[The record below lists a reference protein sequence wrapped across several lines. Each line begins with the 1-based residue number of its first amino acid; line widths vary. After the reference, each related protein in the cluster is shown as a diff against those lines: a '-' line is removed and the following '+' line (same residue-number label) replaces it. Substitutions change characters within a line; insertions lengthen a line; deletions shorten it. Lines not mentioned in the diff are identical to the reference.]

1 MRRRLLSF
9 ILALMMGAPL
19 GALLSPDLARA
30 KSERDD
36 KPSAM
41 MLPVT
46 VGRPGPS
53 FLVVQGRG
61 RSGGPPGRQRNVPPG
76 QPPRVGPP
84 GQPPTVGPPAGP
96 PGRGLSVKQR
106 IMEVVKLIN
115 EYRQQMGKK
124 PIRAPFFKTKGAL
137 AKLTKRLEEEK
148 AALGI
153 FLSEKGVEPP
163 GGGGEWEPQPEFEGE
178 LPSFAQ
184 SPFYGSPSYPSWDYI
199 PWDMSSWDPYP
210 PWEPTPWP
218 PPGET
223 PPGPPVADCVEAEDV
238 DRLRAAVRQ
247 AVSMFAKRLGGAL
260 STPTFKGPSV
270 QDLTKAQKE
279 LEQAEKELLDAYD
292 IAEAAYQVAA
302 GMALGSECYALL
314 ERAIGREGDF
324 VGKSVVEQL
333 YGKALTDIIVSRI
346 SQSEARQFPRPI
358 GMGILIAQLQNV
370 GRYGTDDLMF
380 LQGGFQGFDDAFL
393 MLAEAKRRYDEAA
406 LLVAALE
413 KALGKVFASVFMKSY
428 SLIPGQ
434 MGKIVITVNNTGRA
448 ATFVAFLGN
457 LPRGM
462 RIVKPA
468 ITINV
473 PSNSK
478 RDVVF
483 NVFVPFIPGMMPPPV
498 SPVVVLFHGVPGKL
512 FAIGGVTPTIKMA
525 GVITAVP
532 LSFASFKLGQKY
544 DLMGLQKILYVN
556 RGDLVKGK
564 LEIRGTLDDGK
575 NGQTIQVVQVDVG
588 DGKGWQNVLGRVN
601 FRFPFPPIPSFN
613 YNIRVQVK
621 DIWGNFHFPSDNK
634 GVKLVYQDQTPYQQ
648 CVEVVKNMQEA
659 YRRRDIDGY
668 MIHFTDDVRVVEEKQ
683 VRTNGSFDIQTTT
696 YNSRFE
702 WRERVQN
709 GIFDTF
715 DTTTMFIK
723 NIRCQIERDT
733 GRGSYRLEN
742 RNIAAGGVSSADQ
755 VNFFKIRRADDGK
768 WKIYE
773 MTFKDLPADR
783 TPPRVVSTFPAQG
796 STGISVNLSQ
806 IRITW
811 NEDMGRGFRLGTP
824 ENLTC
829 TDPSY
834 NASTKT
840 FTFPCKGPLNASQDN
855 DFFIN
860 PELRSLPPAVD
871 TFGNSPF
878 DFFADAFGNKPV
890 VPAVTGIVITF
901 TTAP

>member
-1 MRRRLLSF
+1 M
-9 ILALMMGAPL
+9 
-19 GALLSPDLARA
+19 D
-30 KSERDD
+30 
-36 KPSAM
+36 
-41 MLPVT
+41 
-46 VGRPGPS
+46 
-53 FLVVQGRG
+53 
-61 RSGGPPGRQRNVPPG
+61 
-76 QPPRVGPP
+76 
-84 GQPPTVGPPAGP
+84 
-96 PGRGLSVKQR
+96 
-106 IMEVVKLIN
+106 
-115 EYRQQMGKK
+115 KK
-124 PIRAPFFKTKGAL
+124 PIRAPFFKTRGAL

-199 PWDMSSWDPYP
+199 PWNMPNWDPYP
-210 PWEPTPWP
+210 PWV
-218 PPGET
+218 PPG
-223 PPGPPVADCVEAEDV
+223 PQGLSGPPVADCVQAEDV
-238 DRLRAAVRQ
+238 DRLRVAVRN
-247 AVSMFAKRLGGAL
+247 AASMFAKRFGGAP

-270 QDLTKAQKE
+270 QDLTNAQKE

-292 IAEAAYQVAA
+292 VAEAAYQVAA

-314 ERAIGREGDF
+314 EGAIGREGDF

-333 YGKALTDIIVSRI
+333 YGKALTDIIVGKI

-358 GMGILIAQLQNV
+358 GMGILIAQLQNI
-370 GRYGTDDLMF
+370 GGYGTDDLMF
-380 LQGGFQGFDDAFL
+380 LQGGFQGFDDVFL
-393 MLAEAKRRYDEAA
+393 RLAEAKRRYDEAA

-448 ATFVAFLGN
+448 ATFVVSLGN

-462 RIVKPA
+462 QIVQPV

-483 NVFVPFIPGMMPPPV
+483 NVFVPGIPGIPGMVPPSI
-498 SPVVVLFHGVPGKL
+498 SPIVLLFHGVPGKPL
-512 FAIGGVTPTIKMA
+512 AIGGVTPTIVMA
-525 GVITAVP
+525 GGTTAVP
-532 LSFASFKLGQKY
+532 LSFASFNLGQKY
-544 DLMGLQKILYVN
+544 NLMGLQKILYVN

-621 DIWGNFHFPSDNK
+621 DIWGNFHFPSDNR

-648 CVEVVKNMQEA
+648 CVKVVKNMQEA

-683 VRTNGSFDIQTTT
+683 VSTNGSFDIITITH
-696 YNSRFE
+696 NSREE
-702 WRERVQN
+702 WRDRVQN

-715 DTTTMFIK
+715 DTTNMFIK
-723 NIRCQIERDT
+723 TIRCQIERDT
-733 GRGSYRLEN
+733 GRGQFRLEI
-742 RNIAAGGVSSADQ
+742 RNIAAGGVASADQ
-755 VNFFKIRRADDGK
+755 VNSFKIRRVDDGK

-773 MTFKDLPADR
+773 MTFKDVPPDT
-783 TPPRVVSTFPAQG
+783 TPPRVVSTFPADG
-796 STGISVNLSQ
+796 ATGVSVNLSQ

-840 FTFPCKGPLNASQDN
+840 FTFPCKGPLNQC
-855 DFFIN
+855 DFGDFTIN
-860 PELRSLPPAVD
+860 PEVRNLPPAVD
-871 TFGNSPF
+871 TFGNFPF
-878 DFFADAFGNKPV
+878 DFFTDAFGNKPV

-901 TTAP
+901 RAETLGPPCP